1 MTASN
6 MAFSNYTF
14 DPSKYTPFVVTSK
27 PMTDDWRRWIAENK
41 LLGTPDE
48 SIIATLV
55 QHGIDKHIANQELQI
70 AISHPYFQAGSNLT
84 QALTKLESHL
94 DVYVKLAQL
103 SQKSQQIDRR
113 DNLSNEEFLEDY
125 YAKNT
130 PVILTG
136 VTRNWA
142 ALSLWTPDY
151 LRSKYG
157 NVEVEVQADRNSD
170 RLYEL
175 NVDSHRKKVL
185 MNDYVDAISN
195 GNATNDYYMVANNGN
210 LSKTE
215 LRSLLDDIEFP
226 EYLDGTDTD
235 DKVFFW
241 LGPAGT
247 VTPLHHDPTNL
258 IFAQI
263 YGRKTWKIIPPYY
276 THLLYNYT
284 GVFSEVDYEN
294 PDYKRYPL
302 FRDIPTLEVTL
313 EPGDAIFM
321 PVGWWH
327 HVKSLDVSISMSFT
341 NFVFPNQ
348 FAWNYPNI
356 AR

>member
-6 MAFSNYTF
+6 MAFPNYTF
-14 DPSKYTPFVVTSK
+14 DPSKYTPFAIASK

-41 LLGTPDE
+41 LLGSSDE

-55 QHGIDKHIANQELQI
+55 QHGIDRHIADRELQI
-70 AISHPYFQAGSNLT
+70 VVSHPYFQAGSNLT
-84 QALTKLESHL
+84 QTLRKIESHL
-94 DVYVKLAQL
+94 DISAKLSQL
-103 SQKSQQIDRR
+103 SSKSQQIDRR
-113 DNLSNEEFLEDY
+113 ENLSKEEFLEDY

-130 PVILTG
+130 PVILSG
-136 VTRNWA
+136 MTRNWS
-142 ALSLWTPDY
+142 ALSLWTPEY

-157 NVEVEVQADRNSD
+157 SVEVEVQVDRNSD
-170 RLYEL
+170 RLYEINL
-175 NVDSHRKKVL
+175 DVHRKKVL
-185 MNDYVDAISN
+185 MSDYVDRIAY

-210 LSKTE
+210 LAKTE
-215 LRSLLDDIEFP
+215 LKSLLDDIEFP
-226 EYLDGTDTD
+226 EYLDGTNTAGN
-235 DKVFFW
+235 VFFW

-247 VTPLHHDPTNL
+247 VTPLHHDTANL

-294 PDYKRYPL
+294 PDYQRYPL
-302 FRDIPTLEVTL
+302 FRDIPKLEVTL

-327 HVKSLDVSISMSFT
+327 HVKSLDVSISISFT
-341 NFVFPNQ
+341 NLGFPNE
-348 FAWNYPNI
+348 FAWNYPEI
-356 AR
+356 KR

>member
-1 MTASN
+1 MS
-6 MAFSNYTF
+6 FSNYTF
-14 DPSKYTPFVVTSK
+14 DPSKYTPFAIASK

-41 LLGTPDE
+41 LLGASNE
-48 SIIATLV
+48 SIIATLT
-55 QHGIDKHIANQELQI
+55 QHGIDKDTAIKELQ
-70 AISHPYFQAGSNLT
+70 AVLSHPYFYAGNNSV
-84 QALTKLESHL
+84 QALKKIESHL
-94 DVYVKLAQL
+94 DIFAKLAQL
-103 SQKSQQIDRR
+103 SIKSQQIERR
-113 DNLSNEEFLEDY
+113 ENLSKEEFLENY
-125 YAKNT
+125 YAKNA

-136 VTRNWA
+136 MTRNWS
-142 ALSLWTPDY
+142 ALSLWTPEY

-157 NVEVEVQADRNSD
+157 SVEVEVQVDRNSD
-170 RLYEL
+170 RLYEINL
-175 NVDSHRKKVL
+175 DAHRKKVL
-185 MNDYVDAISN
+185 MSDYVDAIAN

-210 LSKTE
+210 LAKTE
-215 LRSLLDDIEFP
+215 LKSLLDDIDFP
-226 EYLDGTDTD
+226 AYLDGTDTD
-235 DKVFFW
+235 GKVFFW

-294 PDYKRYPL
+294 PDYQSYPL

-327 HVKSLDVSISMSFT
+327 HVKSLDVSISISFT
-341 NFVFPNQ
+341 NFVFPNS
-348 FAWNYPNI
+348 FNWNYPKI
-356 AR
+356 KR